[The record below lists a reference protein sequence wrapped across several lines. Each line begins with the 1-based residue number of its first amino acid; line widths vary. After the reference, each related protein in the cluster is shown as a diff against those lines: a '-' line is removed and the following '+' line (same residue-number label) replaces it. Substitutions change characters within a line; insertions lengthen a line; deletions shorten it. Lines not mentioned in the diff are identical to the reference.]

1 MELDAPA
8 LMRGVLR
15 EHGLA
20 HRIADRNLLSG
31 VGAQL
36 AAEHADRIAAF
47 LQGPVVPAL
56 DGREAEPDRLAGGRM
71 AASCAA
77 ASAAIAAFNS
87 PLARW
92 RRQQLADHGK
102 AQMRPPLVDTC
113 ASWLLDHAG
122 APPIGSHRP

>member
-15 EHGLA
+15 EDGLA

-36 AAEHADRIAAF
+36 AAEHADRIGAF
-47 LQGPVVPAL
+47 LQGQVVPAL
-56 DGREAEPDRLAGGRM
+56 DGREAEPDRIARGRMLPGAGGKRRDRGPQF
-71 AASCAA
+71 A
-77 ASAAIAAFNS
+77 
-87 PLARW
+87 LGGW